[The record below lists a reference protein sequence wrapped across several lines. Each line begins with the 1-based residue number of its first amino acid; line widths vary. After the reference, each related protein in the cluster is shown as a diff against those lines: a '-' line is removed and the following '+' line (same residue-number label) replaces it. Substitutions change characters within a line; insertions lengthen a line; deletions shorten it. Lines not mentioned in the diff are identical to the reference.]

1 MLKRNSSFMDKK
13 QEGKKINQREKTDI
27 YINTNYWTPRRITY
41 YFSPPHI
48 LNYLTQNVTPLL
60 SLSSL
65 EYETSQPLKNS
76 RLELK
81 THYTFSTVS
90 EEQQIPTYS
99 ITTAKA
105 ILPHTLSVPAQQHT
119 ASSGLPNSG

>member
-1 MLKRNSSFMDKK
+1 MYNLLLF
-13 QEGKKINQREKTDI
+13 
-27 YINTNYWTPRRITY
+27 
-41 YFSPPHI
+41 PPHI